1 MVKFTKAAIYARISR
16 DITGEGLG
24 VERQLQD
31 CRKLAAD
38 RGWVVAEEYVD
49 NDVSAYSGKTR
60 PDYERMLE
68 DIAAGERDAVIVYH
82 TDRLAR
88 RPIDLEQ
95 FTGVCDKAGVSMLAT
110 VGQDIDMTKGDGM
123 LMARIQGAF
132 AAQESSRK
140 SERLRRKARQTAEM
154 GLPNGGF
161 HRPYG
166 YEKDRVTVV
175 ESEAEVVRQL
185 VGRYLAGE
193 SMMSMVN
200 SLHEAEV
207 RSVTGALWNTT
218 TLRNILKSARYA
230 GLRTHGGEVV
240 ATAVWPAIITPA
252 QHAQVLAQFESK
264 KITGRRAA
272 RRYLLSGMLR
282 CGKCGNK
289 LFSSA
294 RREGSRNVRR
304 YVCMSGP
311 DHRGCGGLMIVA
323 APVEE
328 WLSEAVLLRLDTPV
342 MADALAGKLADDEH
356 HAALM
361 TERTGHLQQ
370 MDELRQLWT
379 DRQISTAEWIPARNE
394 IEGRIEAVDRQL
406 QHILGSNT
414 LDGLVGQGSELR
426 QRWESLNLS
435 RQNAIMRAVLDYA
448 TITPGI
454 PNVRVFTPERIVPTW
469 RL

>member
-1 MVKFTKAAIYARISR
+1 
-16 DITGEGLG
+16 
-24 VERQLQD
+24 
-31 CRKLAAD
+31 
-38 RGWVVAEEYVD
+38 
-49 NDVSAYSGKTR
+49 
-60 PDYERMLE
+60 
-68 DIAAGERDAVIVYH
+68 
-82 TDRLAR
+82 
-88 RPIDLEQ
+88 
-95 FTGVCDKAGVSMLAT
+95 
-110 VGQDIDMTKGDGM
+110 
-123 LMARIQGAF
+123 
-132 AAQESSRK
+132 
-140 SERLRRKARQTAEM
+140 
-154 GLPNGGF
+154 
-161 HRPYG
+161 
-166 YEKDRVTVV
+166 
-175 ESEAEVVRQL
+175 
-185 VGRYLAGE
+185 
-193 SMMSMVN
+193 
-200 SLHEAEV
+200 
-207 RSVTGALWNTT
+207 
-218 TLRNILKSARYA
+218 
-230 GLRTHGGEVV
+230 
-240 ATAVWPAIITPA
+240 
-252 QHAQVLAQFESK
+252 
-264 KITGRRAA
+264 
-272 RRYLLSGMLR
+272 
-282 CGKCGNK
+282 
-289 LFSSA
+289 
-294 RREGSRNVRR
+294 
-304 YVCMSGP
+304 
-311 DHRGCGGLMIVA
+311 MIVA